1 MSDEKKGISLRKKK
15 NNNVRPKISAPQ
27 PVPEDGTPGHTPLMG
42 GGSFEPPPLQ
52 RVETSQ
58 SSLRSRP
65 SMHADRTADLV
76 KRRYS
81 TRFVGY
87 PHDDRLAPPMPAMPS
102 LPVEYQSVRS
112 APPSRDGKPPEAG
125 GKSLKVDIRA
135 LRDQNLVPE
144 QYIAHILADADETDI
159 ANYQTELRKLKHRT
173 DTDLQ
178 HNVYQNR
185 TQFIKISKE
194 AEKLKTEMRTL
205 RGLMSEMTS
214 ALHQAAQAGGAEVS
228 AMSVAD
234 RKRANR
240 SSVANLEALW
250 SSHLQALWKR
260 VEGAQKYL
268 PAVPGRHIVYESS
281 RWVELNAATW
291 KPRRRVHLILL
302 NDHLLIATEK
312 KRAEGMPSTSPNLSS
327 NRRVSMYGNASA
339 QAPTTLIADR
349 CFPLSDV
356 TMSDISRN
364 APTSSDPKRSPV
376 SNAITVRSATESFTF
391 ATGNSTDSS
400 AEKNTLL
407 VSFRKAG
414 EELRKTV
421 AAEHGERERQLST
434 DLLAPGSDGR
444 RGSSTRSSP
453 MLGFSSDRF
462 GGGGAMIDVDGRPQP
477 IRWVETQIDALDIDI
492 ALQRFEDAV
501 ARVEKLRRLARSIRG
516 NASAQ
521 EMFLAKI
528 DERAGKLAGVVC
540 KRLRLGS
547 AGLEK
552 TRENVAWLIRLGVD
566 EVAVRE
572 YLSARTA
579 VVKNRT
585 RQLPFT
591 GALAPHVRALS
602 YIVFTVVLH
611 TFRIFSQSFPG
622 ANYTSAVVKWAKE
635 RVDEFNE
642 MLARQL
648 SSVPRGSELFE
659 ECLAIAREQCA
670 VLREVGVDFEGFVGR
685 GVGEDGVVGV
695 GVEEVARGV
704 EGLKVNGLNTNGIVN
719 GRLGVPSPV
728 DGGVSPMDD
737 EGRRL
742 GSKGIGVGKRM
753 F

>member
-15 NNNVRPKISAPQ
+15 NNNRPKISAPR
-27 PVPEDGTPGHTPLMG
+27 PVPEDATPGHTPEIDTG
-42 GGSFEPPPLQ
+42 AFEPPPLQ

-65 SMHADRTADLV
+65 SMHTDRTADLV

-81 TRFVGY
+81 TRMVGY

-102 LPVEYQSVRS
+102 LPMEYQSMKS
-112 APPSRDGKPPEAG
+112 APPSRDGQPQEAV

-135 LRDQNLVPE
+135 MRDPNLVPE
-144 QYIAHILADADETDI
+144 QYIARILADADEDDI
-159 ANYQTELRKLKHRT
+159 SAYQDELRKLKHRT
-173 DTDLQ
+173 STDLQ

-205 RGLMSEMTS
+205 RGLMTDMTS
-214 ALHQAAQAGGAEVS
+214 ALHQAAQAGGAEVT

-250 SSHLQALWKR
+250 SSQLQTLWKR

-268 PAVPGRHIVYESS
+268 PAVPGRHIAYESS

-312 KRAEGMPSTSPNLSS
+312 KRAEGFNTTSPNLSN
-327 NRRVSMYGNASA
+327 NRRVSVYGAPSGAASNPA
-339 QAPTTLIADR
+339 TLVADR
-349 CFPLSDV
+349 CFPLSDI
-356 TMSDISRN
+356 TMSDISRT
-364 APTSSDPKRSPV
+364 APAPSDSKRSPV

-391 ATGNSTDSS
+391 ATGNNNDSS

-434 DLLAPGSDGR
+434 DLLSPGSDGR

-462 GGGGAMIDVDGRPQP
+462 GGGGTMIDVDGRPQP

-492 ALQRFEDAV
+492 ALQRFEDA
-501 ARVEKLRRLARSIRG
+501 ASRVEKLRRLARSIRG
-516 NASAQ
+516 NAAAQ
-521 EMFLAKI
+521 ELFLTKI
-528 DERAGKLAGVVC
+528 DERAGKLAAALC
-540 KRLRLGS
+540 RRLRLGS
-547 AGLEK
+547 AGLER
-552 TRENVAWLIRLGVD
+552 TRENVAWLIRLGMD

-572 YLSARTA
+572 YLSARTD
-579 VVKNRT
+579 VVKQRT

-611 TFRIFSQSFPG
+611 TFRIFAQSFPG

-635 RVDEFNE
+635 RVDDFND
-642 MLARQL
+642 MLGRQL
-648 SSVPRGSELFE
+648 SSVPKGGGLWE
-659 ECLAIAREQCA
+659 ECVEIARAECK
-670 VLREVGVDFEGFVGR
+670 VLKEVGVDFEGFVGR
-685 GVGEDGVVGV
+685 GIGEGEVDGTANG
-695 GVEEVARGV
+695 GG
-704 EGLKVNGLNTNGIVN
+704 GLA
-719 GRLGVPSPV
+719 VPSPA
-728 DGGVSPMDD
+728 DGGKSPMDE

-742 GSKGIGVGKRM
+742 GSKGVGVGKKM

>member
-15 NNNVRPKISAPQ
+15 GSNRPKISAPR
-27 PVPEDGTPGHTPLMG
+27 PVPEDGTPGHTPDMG
-42 GGSFEPPPLQ
+42 SAPFEPPPLQ

-65 SMHADRTADLV
+65 SMTADRTADLV

-102 LPVEYQSVRS
+102 LPTEYQSVKS
-112 APPSRDGKPPEAG
+112 APPSRDGKPPESGVKA
-125 GKSLKVDIRA
+125 LKVDIRA
-135 LRDQNLVPE
+135 LRDPNLKPD
-144 QYIAHILADADETDI
+144 QYIAHILADADEQDI
-159 ANYQTELRKLKHRT
+159 ANYQTELRKLKNRT
-173 DTDLQ
+173 STDLQ

-250 SSHLQALWKR
+250 STQLQALWKR

-268 PAVPGRHIVYESS
+268 PAVPGRHILYESS

-312 KRAEGMPSTSPNLSS
+312 KRAEGLPSTSPNLSS
-327 NRRVSMYGNASA
+327 NRRVSMYGAHSASN
-339 QAPTTLIADR
+339 PTTLVADR
-349 CFPLSDV
+349 CFPLSDI
-356 TMSDISRN
+356 TMSDISRS
-364 APTSSDPKRSPV
+364 APTPSDPKRSPV

-391 ATGNSTDSS
+391 ATGNSNDSS

-407 VSFRKAG
+407 VSFRKAS
-414 EELRKTV
+414 EELRKTL
-421 AAEHGERERQLST
+421 ALEHGDRERQLSVSL
-434 DLLAPGSDGR
+434 DLLSPASAASSGDR

-453 MLGFSSDRF
+453 LLGFSSDRF

-516 NASAQ
+516 NAAAQ
-521 EMFLAKI
+521 ELFLAKI
-528 DERAGKLAGVVC
+528 DERAGRLAAVIC
-540 KRLRLGS
+540 RRLRLGS
-547 AGLEK
+547 SGADK
-552 TRENVAWLIRLGVD
+552 TRENAAFLLRLGMD
-566 EVAVRE
+566 DLAVRE
-572 YLSARTA
+572 YLASRTH
-579 VVKNRT
+579 VLRQRT

-611 TFRIFSQSFPG
+611 TFRTFAASFQG
-622 ANYTSAVVKWAKE
+622 TNYTSAVVKWAKE

-642 MLARQL
+642 MLGRQL
-648 SSVPRGSELFE
+648 SSVPQGGGLWE
-659 ECLAIAREQCA
+659 ECLGIAREQCR
-670 VLREVGVDFEGFVGR
+670 VLKEVGVDFEGFVGR
-685 GVGEDGVVGV
+685 GIEGIGEVGEVTNGV
-695 GVEEVARGV
+695 G
-704 EGLKVNGLNTNGIVN
+704 GLRVNGLQT
-719 GRLGVPSPV
+719 P
-728 DGGVSPMDD
+728 DD
-737 EGRRL
+737 PT
-742 GSKGIGVGKRM
+742 
-753 F
+753 

>member
-15 NNNVRPKISAPQ
+15 GSNRPKISAPR
-27 PVPEDGTPGHTPLMG
+27 PVPEDGTPGHTPEMG
-42 GGSFEPPPLQ
+42 SAPFEPPPLQ

-102 LPVEYQSVRS
+102 MPIEYQSVKS
-112 APPSRDGKPPEAG
+112 APPSRDGKPQETGPKG
-125 GKSLKVDIRA
+125 LKVDIRA
-135 LRDQNLVPE
+135 LRDPNLKPD
-144 QYIAHILADADETDI
+144 QYIAHILADADENDI
-159 ANYQTELRKLKHRT
+159 ANFQTELRKLKNRT

-205 RGLMSEMTS
+205 RGFMSEMTS

-228 AMSVAD
+228 TMSVAD

-268 PAVPGRHIVYESS
+268 PAVPGRHILYESS

-312 KRAEGMPSTSPNLSS
+312 KRAEGLPSTSPNLSN
-327 NRRVSMYGNASA
+327 NRRVSMYGGPNSA
-339 QAPTTLIADR
+339 AAPTTLVADR
-349 CFPLSDV
+349 CFPLSDI
-356 TMSDISRN
+356 TMSDISRS
-364 APTSSDPKRSPV
+364 APTPSDPKRSPV

-391 ATGNSTDSS
+391 ATGNSSDSS

-414 EELRKTV
+414 EELRKTL
-421 AAEHGERERQLST
+421 ALEHGDRERQLSV
-434 DLLAPGSDGR
+434 DLLSPNSAASGSDR

-516 NASAQ
+516 NVAAQ
-521 EMFLAKI
+521 ELFLAKI
-528 DERAGKLAGVVC
+528 DERAGKLAAVIC
-540 KRLRLGS
+540 RRLKLGS
-547 AGLEK
+547 SGAEK
-552 TRENVAWLIRLGVD
+552 TRENAAFLLRLGMD
-566 EVAVRE
+566 DLAVRE
-572 YLSARTA
+572 YLSARTEVLRLRA
-579 VVKNRT
+579 

-591 GALAPHVRALS
+591 GALAPHVKALS
-602 YIVFTVVLH
+602 YIVFTIMLH
-611 TFRIFSQSFPG
+611 TFRTFANSFQG
-622 ANYTSAVVKWAKE
+622 TNYASAVVKWAKE
-635 RVDEFNE
+635 RVDDFNE
-642 MLARQL
+642 MLGRQL
-648 SSVPRGSELFE
+648 SSVPPAEGLWV
-659 ECLAIAREQCA
+659 ECIGIAREQCG
-670 VLREVGVDFEGFVGR
+670 VLKEVGVDFEGFVGR
-685 GVGEDGVVGV
+685 GIEGQVQDGTNGV
-695 GVEEVARGV
+695 GVLR
-704 EGLKVNGLNTNGIVN
+704 VNGQVN
-719 GRLGVPSPV
+719 GGLTVPSP
-728 DGGVSPMDD
+728 GIEARSPMDE

-742 GSKGIGVGKRM
+742 GSKGVGVGKRM